1 MFNLFFLVKDMLP
14 LEECTKKESCI
25 RAEVSPLASTLEN
38 HNNWNWSFITR
49 PAVQNDEEG
58 SFQSF
63 QPKKGLRCPRRSAR
77 LPPWSK
83 DFVAECD
90 EAKELYSETMSM
102 QKKSAGMQAGA

>member
-38 HNNWNWSFITR
+38 HNNWNWSFITW

-63 QPKKGLRCPRRSAR
+63 QPKRDCDVQEEVL
-77 LPPWSK
+77 
-83 DFVAECD
+83 DFPVV
-90 EAKELYSETMSM
+90 
-102 QKKSAGMQAGA
+102 